1 MIYNNP
7 NEYTLHYYIESST
20 NKKPARDF
28 IFSLDTKVK
37 AKVRSYFEYLQ
48 QHNGY
53 LDEPY
58 ARHIVDK
65 IRELRVDF
73 ATIRHRI
80 FYFTF
85 VDKKIIILHGFI
97 KKVQK
102 TPEREV
108 NIARKRYFDVINNPH
123 LYEKSTPD
131 RF

>member
-1 MIYNNP
+1 MIYNNSK
-7 NEYTLHYYIESST
+7 EYTLHYYIDSTT
-20 NKKPARDF
+20 NKKPSREF
-28 IFSLDTKVK
+28 ISSLDNKVK
-37 AKVRSYFEYLQ
+37 AKVRTYFEYLQ

-58 ARHIVDK
+58 SRHIIDK

-85 VDKKIIILHGFI
+85 IDKKIIILHGFI

-102 TPEREV
+102 TPDRE
-108 NIARKRYFDVINNPH
+108 ISLALKRYH
-123 LYEKSTPD
+123 S
-131 RF
+131 